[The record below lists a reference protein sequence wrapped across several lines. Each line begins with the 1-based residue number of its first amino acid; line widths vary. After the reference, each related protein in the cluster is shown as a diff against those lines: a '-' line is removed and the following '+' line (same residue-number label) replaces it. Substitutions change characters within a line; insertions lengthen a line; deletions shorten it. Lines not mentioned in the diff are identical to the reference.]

1 LEVIVLKIT
10 QECDYAIRIVL
21 MLAKLGSGKRVD
33 AASIAE
39 TQSIPQRFTVKILRK
54 LVQSGLVTSFKGAK
68 GGYQLGKKAETI
80 TLKDVMW
87 VIDGPVEIN
96 KCVNEEY
103 ICGRTEKQD
112 CPVHCQ
118 LIHINDMIDKELE
131 KIDFAYLAE
140 QEKDSE

>member
-1 LEVIVLKIT
+1 MKIT

-21 MLAKLGSGKRVD
+21 MLAKLGSGKRID
-33 AASIAE
+33 AGSIAE
-39 TQSIPQRFTVKILRK
+39 LQHIPQRFTVKILRK
-54 LVQSGLVTSFKGAK
+54 LVQGSLVTSFKGAR
-68 GGYQLGKKAETI
+68 GGYQLGREAEAI

-103 ICGRTEKQD
+103 ICGRKKKQD

-118 LIHINDMIDKELE
+118 LKRINEMIGRELE
-131 KIDFAYLAE
+131 KINFADLAE
-140 QEKDSE
+140 LEKDTEK

>member
-1 LEVIVLKIT
+1 MEVIVLKIT

-80 TLKDVMW
+80 TQ
-87 VIDGPVEIN
+87 I
-96 KCVNEEY
+96 
-103 ICGRTEKQD
+103 GRAH
-112 CPVHCQ
+112 V
-118 LIHINDMIDKELE
+118 
-131 KIDFAYLAE
+131 
-140 QEKDSE
+140 